1 MSIVA
6 CPRCRDE
13 VTLPAKV
20 SPQARVRCPL
30 CRDEY
35 ILSEA
40 LAKMPPALIVLDPGP
55 GLDEPHYDEP
65 DYKVAGDA
73 APGGMFD
80 TTPPGEG
87 AVSAAPRP
95 LKGATARPKKKSGSA
110 VGQIIQVVMGGVGAI
125 VLFHALAWYVPMFG
139 LGDPL
144 GAGPVVAQYVPA
156 IVPEKYR
163 GTKTSVPK
171 PAAATDN
178 GSNNVKKFKTPA
190 PAIVKKNAQ
199 GGTNFDPDGKFGS
212 LENTEPVVPD
222 LGSETPPVLPPE
234 PGNPVIPP
242 EPSVKIDDPLKMTDT
257 VKPEP
262 PKVAE
267 VPKPTETEKPVDF
280 TPPAPKP
287 EDPNA
292 KPPVGSFE
300 ITKAYTAAVAKRGIF
315 EQADAADPE
324 RKQKGQEMFEAAAE
338 LGNVASEADFAE
350 ADLQDK
356 ASQIKEF
363 SVLLSGQLPF
373 VNFFAAERISAT
385 AGAGPGPLP
394 DGIAFGGKVVDF
406 KSVGGMFETT
416 VEIARRSGPLT
427 VAVITPKSLQDE
439 GAKVGDTAIVL
450 GRIVRDVPKDLPK
463 YKGEATL
470 VIKAGHTAVVPA
482 E

>member
-55 GLDEPHYDEP
+55 GLDEPSYDEP
-65 DYKVAGDA
+65 EYKVAGDA

-87 AVSAAPRP
+87 AVSTAPRP
-95 LKGATARPKKKSGSA
+95 LKGGIRPKKKSGSA
-110 VGQIIQVVMGGVGAI
+110 VGQIVQVVMGGVGAI
-125 VLFHALAWYVPMFG
+125 VLFHALAWWTPLSKY

-144 GAGPVVAQYVPA
+144 DAGPMVAKYVPA

-163 GTKTSVPK
+163 GTKGSETKGQQNEKS
-171 PAAATDN
+171 N
-178 GSNNVKKFKTPA
+178 SNNVKKFPTTA
-190 PAIVKKNAQ
+190 PAIVKKNAK
-199 GGTNFDPDGKFGS
+199 GGTDFDPDGKFGA
-212 LENTEPVVPD
+212 LENTEPVLPE

-234 PGNPVIPP
+234 TGNPVIPV
-242 EPSVKIDDPLKMTDT
+242 EPSVKIDDPLKMTEP

-267 VPKPTETEKPVDF
+267 GPKTPDTEKPVDF
-280 TPPAPKP
+280 TPPLPKP

-292 KPPVGSFE
+292 KTPVGSFE
-300 ITKAYTAAVAKRGIF
+300 ITKVYTAAVAKQGIF

-324 RKQKGQEMFEAAAE
+324 RKQKGQEMFEAVAE
-338 LGNVASEADFAE
+338 LGKVASEADFAE

-363 SVLLSGQLPF
+363 SLLLSNQLPF
-373 VNFFAAERISAT
+373 INFFATERISAT
-385 AGAGPGPLP
+385 EGGGPGALP
-394 DGIAFGGKVVDF
+394 DGIAFGGKVTDF

-416 VEIARRSGPLT
+416 IEIARRSGPLT
-427 VAVITPKSLQDE
+427 VAVVTPKSLQDE
-439 GAKVGDTAIVL
+439 GAKVGDSMIVL
-450 GRIVRDVPKDLPK
+450 GRIVRDVVKDLPK
-463 YKGEATL
+463 YKGESPT
-470 VIKAGHTAVVPA
+470 VVKAGHTVVVPA
-482 E
+482 P